1 MREIVFIERHE
12 DRWRSIEGRLGRT
25 TSVDPDVLASD
36 YVSVIDDLAYSKA
49 QYPTS
54 LTTTYLNQLA
64 ALAHSALAQNRRA
77 HVRGAA
83 TYWLSTV
90 PMSFLAIRRDILVA
104 LGGLL
109 FMSAVGFLA
118 GLKDE
123 SFVRLIL
130 GNAYVDMTIANIESG
145 HPMNVY
151 ASQVA
156 WMMFFRI
163 AFNNL
168 FVMLRVVALGLI
180 PIIGVMGSVVYH
192 GLMIGSLFGL
202 FAKHNVLETS
212 FLAVFVHGAFELS
225 CLVVTAAAGLHAGMS
240 YVNPGTLPRQTAF
253 IQAGRRSVTIAIGM
267 IPFIIVAAILE
278 SFVTR
283 WSDMP
288 LLLNLTIIVG
298 SLAMIWGYVSILP
311 TYLSNKARTHAR
323 TRTPVA

>member
-25 TSVDPDVLASD
+25 SSVDPDVLASD
-36 YVSVIDDLAYSKA
+36 YVSVIDDLAYARA

-54 LTTTYLNQLA
+54 LTTEYLNQLA
-64 ALAHSALAQNRRA
+64 ALAHSALARNRRA
-77 HVRGAA
+77 HVRGTA

-90 PMSFLAIRRDILVA
+90 PLSFLAIRQDILIS

-109 FMSAVGFLA
+109 FMSVVGFLA
-118 GLKDE
+118 GITDE
-123 SFVRLIL
+123 SFIRLIL
-130 GNAYVDMTIANIESG
+130 SNAYVDMTISNIEAG

-151 ASQVA
+151 ASRDGWQ
-156 WMMFFRI
+156 MFAGI
-163 AFNNL
+163 AINNL

-180 PIIGVMGSVVYH
+180 PIVGVMGSVVYH
-192 GLMIGSLFGL
+192 GLMIGSFFAL
-202 FAKHNVLETS
+202 FANHSVLETS

-253 IQAGRRSVTIAIGM
+253 IQAARRSITIAIGM
-267 IPFIIVAAILE
+267 IPFIIAAAILE
-278 SFVTR
+278 GFVTR

-288 LLLNLTIIVG
+288 LLLNLVIIVG
-298 SLAMIWGYVSILP
+298 SFVLIWGYVSILP
-311 TYLSNKARTHAR
+311 TFLIKKAHAHAR